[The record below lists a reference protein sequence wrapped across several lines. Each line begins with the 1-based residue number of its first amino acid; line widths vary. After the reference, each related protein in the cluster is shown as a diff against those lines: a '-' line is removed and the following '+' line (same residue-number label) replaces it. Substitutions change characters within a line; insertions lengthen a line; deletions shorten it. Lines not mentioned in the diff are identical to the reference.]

1 MRDKIRVLIADDH
14 MYEREGFKQLLS
26 LVDSIEVIGE
36 AASAQEAVRKALSLK
51 PDVVLLDLAW
61 YKDRTAGISAIRK
74 IKQEAPQ
81 IKILA
86 ATVYAE
92 LIEPARMEGADL
104 AVDKDAL
111 FDKSTLADRIR
122 DAYMS
127 QGFPRPQA
135 DLVEKPTEREMEV
148 LELMAQGK
156 TDREIAAEL
165 SIALPTAKKH
175 VSNVLGKLGARSR
188 GEAIAK
194 AYETG
199 LLRRGTV
206 EL

>member
-14 MYEREGFKQLLS
+14 VHEREGFKQLLG
-26 LVDSIEVIGE
+26 LVDSIEVVGE
-36 AASAQEAVRKALSLK
+36 ATSAQEAVRKALSLK

-61 YKDRTAGISAIRK
+61 YKDRTAGISAIRQ

-92 LIEPARMEGADL
+92 LIEPARLEGADL
-104 AVDKDAL
+104 AVDKDSL

-127 QGFPRPQA
+127 QTFPRAQA
-135 DLVEKPTEREMEV
+135 ELVEKPTEREMAV

-156 TDREIAAEL
+156 TDRQIATEL
-165 SIALPTAKKH
+165 GIALPTAKKH
-175 VSNVLGKLGARSR
+175 VSNILGKLAARSR

-194 AYETG
+194 AYEIG
-199 LLRRGTV
+199 ILRRGTV